1 MSPTIPEGKV
11 LIQFDGICVLCSR
24 AVRFL
29 LKVDRKKRFVFQ
41 SLQETRDKA
50 DFETIRVT
58 DNNQIF
64 THFDAVL
71 KIGNHLGGAF
81 HLVAIFKILPKSW
94 RKALYLY
101 IARNRF
107 RWFGKNDA
115 CFIPSESERERF
127 I

>member
-1 MSPTIPEGKV
+1 MNPIPEGKV

-41 SLQETRDKA
+41 SLQETSDKT
-50 DFETIRVT
+50 DFETIRVV
-58 DNNQIF
+58 DNNQTF
-64 THFDAVL
+64 TYFDALL
-71 KIGNHLGGAF
+71 KIGRELGGVFRA
-81 HLVAIFKILPKSW
+81 VAIFKILPQSW
-94 RKALYLY
+94 RKALYLL

-107 RWFGKNDA
+107 RWFGKNKE
-115 CFIPSESERERF
+115 CFLPTESERERF